1 MRTALFHIAL
11 VLAPAIIF
19 MIYLIVARKV
29 RLSKSDTAR
38 MLRELP
44 WLRLLAAGI
53 LLMAASLIVL
63 SLSSGEDRGG
73 TYVPPRLEDGKVVP
87 AKVE

>member
-1 MRTALFHIAL
+1 MRTALFNIAL

-53 LLMAASLIVL
+53 LLMAVSLIAL

-73 TYVPPRLEDGKVVP
+73 NYVPPRIEDGKIVP

>member
-1 MRTALFHIAL
+1 MRTVLFHIAL

-19 MIYLIVARKV
+19 MIYMIVARKV

-44 WLRLLAAGI
+44 WLRLLAIGV
-53 LLMAASLIVL
+53 LLMAASLIAF
-63 SLSSGEDRGG
+63 SLSTGDERGG
-73 TYVPPRLEDGKVVP
+73 TYVPPHLEDGEVVP
-87 AKVE
+87 GKVE

>member
-1 MRTALFHIAL
+1 
-11 VLAPAIIF
+11 

-53 LLMAASLIVL
+53 LLMAVSLIAL

-73 TYVPPRLEDGKVVP
+73 NYVPPRIEDGKIVP

>member
-1 MRTALFHIAL
+1 MRTALFNIAL

-53 LLMAASLIVL
+53 LMMASSLIAL

-73 TYVPPRLEDGKVVP
+73 NYVPPRIENGKIVP

>member
-1 MRTALFHIAL
+1 MRTALFNIAL

-44 WLRLLAAGI
+44 WLRLLAAGT
-53 LLMAASLIVL
+53 LLMAASLLAL

-73 TYVPPRLEDGKVVP
+73 NYVPPRIENGKIVP